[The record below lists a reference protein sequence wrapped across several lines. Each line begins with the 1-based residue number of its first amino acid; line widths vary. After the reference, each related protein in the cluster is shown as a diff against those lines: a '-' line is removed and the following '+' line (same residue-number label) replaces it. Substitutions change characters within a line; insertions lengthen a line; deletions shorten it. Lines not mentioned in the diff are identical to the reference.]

1 MDALLLMGRTL
12 FVLIVLGGGALV
24 FSADAN
30 RLVLIPIDRMV
41 QRVKTMADNPRD
53 RPPQLTEMPLEASD
67 TEMRILEAS
76 IDKISE
82 LLGVA
87 FGDAGVDIISS
98 NMSNMGGLN
107 PMVPGQKTVRKLVQA
122 PNSPSASTADV
133 WRSRGFTFW
142 HCEPCTCCSCYSSV
156 ETLDDP
162 SRHVDAAAWCIAR
175 AVHFWVCSPVTFQ
188 SLLRIAQR

>member
-1 MDALLLMGRTL
+1 MYVIPKHRHPLPSACRKWSSQMEALLLMGKTL
-12 FVLIVLGGGALV
+12 FILLVLGGGALV

-41 QRVKTMADNPRD
+41 QRVKTMADNPRE
-53 RPPQLTEMPLEASD
+53 RPDAVAELPLEASD

-98 NMSNMGGLN
+98 NMCTMGGLN
-107 PMVPGQKTVRKLVQA
+107 PMVPGNRTVRFVITSFRCER
-122 PNSPSASTADV
+122 PGSRTACLLPLSRESV
-133 WRSRGFTFW
+133 WW
-142 HCEPCTCCSCYSSV
+142 
-156 ETLDDP
+156 
-162 SRHVDAAAWCIAR
+162 
-175 AVHFWVCSPVTFQ
+175 
-188 SLLRIAQR
+188 